1 MSTDYRR
8 VEKTLY
14 YIEEHVQDQPSLR
27 EVAEH
32 VNLSPFHFHRVFK
45 HWAGVSPKRFLQFL
59 TLDYA
64 KMLLHENRNLL
75 EVTYASGL
83 SSPSRL
89 HDLFVTIEAVTPGEF
104 KTKGAGMEIVYGIHP
119 SPFGDCLLATTER
132 GICGLAFLTTDGRRE
147 AVAGLHDRWEN
158 ARLTER
164 PQATKPLLEHI
175 FLPGPR
181 DGNRPVT
188 VFLKGT
194 NFQIKV
200 WEALLK
206 IPPGCICSYEEIAKF
221 LGQPTATRAV
231 GHAVGANPLAY
242 LIPCH
247 RVIQKIGAFGDYRY
261 GLARKKAMIGWEAAQ
276 RYLKEAN
283 PSHAQMS

>member
-45 HWAGVSPKRFLQFL
+45 RWAGVSPKRFLRFL

-132 GICGLAFLTTDGRRE
+132 GICGLAFLTTDGR
-147 AVAGLHDRWEN
+147 AALHGHRRGG
-158 ARLTER
+158 RLR
-164 PQATKPLLEHI
+164 C
-175 FLPGPR
+175 
-181 DGNRPVT
+181 GNRRRRGRGREGCGRATVT
-188 VFLKGT
+188 G
-194 NFQIKV
+194 
-200 WEALLK
+200 A
-206 IPPGCICSYEEIAKF
+206 
-221 LGQPTATRAV
+221 PT
-231 GHAVGANPLAY
+231 
-242 LIPCH
+242 
-247 RVIQKIGAFGDYRY
+247 
-261 GLARKKAMIGWEAAQ
+261 
-276 RYLKEAN
+276 
-283 PSHAQMS
+283 